1 MIQLGDLSKIVA
13 GRNIYRLPES
23 EKDRVYT
30 MAEFEDDYYQMKL
43 APRENEIIYQ
53 QSGTLPHIYAAV
65 LSEAHRQKIISQ
77 IFSII
82 RVDATRLD
90 PWYLCYQLN
99 ESQKIAE
106 QSYAAVQGSVIR
118 RYTAKELRELKIPLP
133 PLLTQQQ
140 IGRIYVTALYQK
152 YLANKQAEQR
162 LAGVLAILRD
172 VDETQRR
179 ETNGE

>member
-1 MIQLGDLSKIVA
+1 MIQLGDLSEIVA

-30 MAEFEDDYYQMKL
+30 MAEFEEDYYQMKL

-65 LSEAHRQKIISQ
+65 LSEAHQQKIISQ

-99 ESQKIAE
+99 ESQEIAE
-106 QSYAAVQGSVIR
+106 QSSALAHGSVLL
-118 RYTAKELRELKIPLP
+118 RYTAKDLQHLKVPLP
-133 PLLTQQQ
+133 PLPTQQQ

>member
-30 MAEFEDDYYQMKL
+30 MAEFEEDYYQMKL

-106 QSYAAVQGSVIR
+106 QSYAAVQGLSLIH
-118 RYTAKELRELKIPLP
+118 I
-133 PLLTQQQ
+133 
-140 IGRIYVTALYQK
+140 
-152 YLANKQAEQR
+152 
-162 LAGVLAILRD
+162 
-172 VDETQRR
+172 
-179 ETNGE
+179 